1 MSIRA
6 NKLVYACD
14 YYSVILFK
22 TNKQT
27 NYQKH
32 RNCKKKK
39 NPIMSKAQSQTK
51 RIQDSIQQN
60 EIYSNI
66 SKLMVGQLWIWS
78 TVQESSR
85 QGLGVE
91 EMLNIIAVAMV
102 PLVNTGTEIYKW
114 KKYTENR
121 CILLHV
127 NYHSIMLILSCGP
140 VKIFTRFGDN
150 VKNDLIGYECR
161 LTWYL

>member
-1 MSIRA
+1 
-6 NKLVYACD
+6 
-14 YYSVILFK
+14 
-22 TNKQT
+22 
-27 NYQKH
+27 
-32 RNCKKKK
+32 
-39 NPIMSKAQSQTK
+39 
-51 RIQDSIQQN
+51 
-60 EIYSNI
+60 
-66 SKLMVGQLWIWS
+66 
-78 TVQESSR
+78 
-85 QGLGVE
+85 
-91 EMLNIIAVAMV
+91 MLNIIAVAMV

-161 LTWYL
+161 LTWYLWNSFEWSGRGKENNLSCRTWFISFSVLTHQHSHCWNLMDVTLPTWDGFEMVGYSEWYLYIFWS